1 MAAESQTT
9 LIGNLTRDPEVQ
21 YTASGTALTK
31 LSIAVNRRFQR
42 NDEWQDETSF
52 FNVVCWTDLAENVAA
67 STKKGDRV
75 VVSGRLQQ
83 RSWETESN
91 EKRSVVEVVADDV
104 AASLRYATAGIS
116 RTERKGKQA
125 PQPPPPDSNVFT
137 HAEPF

>member
-9 LIGNLTRDPEVQ
+9 LIGNLTRDPELQ

-31 LSIAVNRRFQR
+31 LSVAVNRRFQR
-42 NDEWQDETSF
+42 NNEWQDETSF

-67 STKKGDRV
+67 SIKKGDRV

-104 AASLRYATAGIS
+104 ATSLRYATAEVS
-116 RTERKGKQA
+116 RTERKAKLS
-125 PQPPPPDSNVFT
+125 PPPSDQNVFT
-137 HAEPF
+137 HSEPF